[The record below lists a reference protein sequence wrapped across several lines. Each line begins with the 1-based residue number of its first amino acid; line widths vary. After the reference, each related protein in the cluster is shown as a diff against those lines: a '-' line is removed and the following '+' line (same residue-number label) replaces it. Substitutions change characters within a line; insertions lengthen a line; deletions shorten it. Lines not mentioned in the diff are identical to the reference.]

1 MLKQA
6 VDITPRAGTANPRV
20 NDNMFTFTHIG
31 TVTIIRAMDTFKKYL
46 YWTALAL
53 FIYMPFHIF
62 LSQWLSTYTNG
73 LDAWKIGKDV
83 VTALLVAALVGTV
96 LLTRKYTKPYL
107 VLLGFAAVYFLLHIV
122 LWFGT
127 NQPNDTG
134 LLATVYNNRL
144 IWYVLIGYSLAILAP
159 KLAKPRRLVEI
170 FLIISTVVA
179 VLGIVQRFLP
189 ADFLTNFGYSIERG
203 AKPSFAIDDKPDL
216 PRIFS
221 TIRDPNSLGAFLILP
236 CTILGMALVR
246 RWRTSERMLLAGLLM
261 LHVLA
266 LLLTFSRSALI
277 GAILAGIAGLAFIFR
292 QSIRAHL
299 HKFVWLS
306 VALFIMLGGI
316 VFILRDQYVVQNVVF
331 HADES
336 TTLDDPQELRVDFL
350 QKGLNGVA
358 DNPEGNGPG
367 TAGLVSTRLPQ
378 GGLLTEN
385 YYLQIAYE
393 VGIAGLLLFL
403 AFLSFVLIQ
412 LWTLRQNR
420 IVQALLASFAGLT
433 FINLLFH
440 GWSNEAVAIAWFMLA
455 GVALGS
461 PVKTLQ
467 RLSK

>member
-1 MLKQA
+1 
-6 VDITPRAGTANPRV
+6 
-20 NDNMFTFTHIG
+20 
-31 TVTIIRAMDTFKKYL
+31 MDTLKKYL
-46 YWTALAL
+46 YWTALGL

-83 VTALLVAALVGTV
+83 VTAILVSVLAGTV
-96 LLTRKYTKPYL
+96 LLTRKYTRTYL
-107 VLLGFAAVYFLLHIV
+107 ILLGFAATYFLLHIV

-127 NQPNDTG
+127 DQPNDTG
-134 LLATVYNNRL
+134 LLATIYNNRL

-159 KLAKPRRLVEI
+159 GLVRLRRLVEI
-170 FLIISTVVA
+170 FLIISTIVA

-189 ADFLTNFGYSIERG
+189 ADFLTNFGYSVERG
-203 AKPSFAIDDKPDL
+203 TKPSFAIDDKPDL

-236 CTILGMALVR
+236 CTILGMALVQ
-246 RWRTSERMLLAGLLM
+246 RWRTPQRMLLTGLLI

-266 LLLTFSRSALI
+266 LLLTFSRSAWI
-277 GAILAGIAGLAFIFR
+277 GALLAGIAGLVFIFR
-292 QSIRAHL
+292 QSIRVHI
-299 HKFVWLS
+299 HKFVL
-306 VALFIMLGGI
+306 LGAVLLTILIGLIGI
-316 VFILRDQYVVQNVVF
+316 FRDEYVIQNVVF

-336 TTLDDPQELRVDFL
+336 TTLDDPQELRRDFL
-350 QKGLNGVA
+350 QRGINGVA

-393 VGIAGLLLFL
+393 VGVAGLLLFL
-403 AFLSFVLIQ
+403 AFLGFVLMQ
-412 LWTLRQNR
+412 LWTLRR
-420 IVQALLASFAGLT
+420 DRTIQALLAGFVGLA

-455 GVALGS
+455 GVALGTS
-461 PVKTLQ
+461 KPKTK
-467 RLSK
+467 RPKE